1 MKETVEMLKLLTDS
15 NRLRILMILGKKE
28 LSVCQVMG
36 ILDISQPL
44 VSRNLGL
51 LSRGGFLEERREGK
65 LRFYRIRKDL
75 PDNRKAVINLL
86 STLMKSDTTYRKDL
100 ATLKQCSA
108 FQKKAG
114 RCDMETLKEFMKWKK
129 RRKQ

>member
-1 MKETVEMLKLLTDS
+1 MNSTIEMLKLMTDS
-15 NRLRILMILGKKE
+15 HRLRILMILGKKE
-28 LSVCQVMG
+28 LSVCQLMG

-65 LRFYRIRKDL
+65 LRFYRIRQDL

-86 STLMKSDTTYRKDL
+86 NTLMKSDTTYREDL
-100 ATLKQCSA
+100 VTLKQCSI

-114 RCDMETLKEFMKWKK
+114 RCDMEKLKEFMKWKK

>member
-1 MKETVEMLKLLTDS
+1 MKSTIEMLKLMTDS
-15 NRLRILMILGKKE
+15 HRLRILMILGKKE
-28 LSVCQVMG
+28 LSVCQLMG

-65 LRFYRIRKDL
+65 LRFYRIRQDL

-86 STLMKSDTTYRKDL
+86 NTLMKSDTTYREDL
-100 ATLKQCSA
+100 VTLKQCSI